1 MAPRRS
7 TARGLSATPVRA
19 DSPAKR
25 STRAG
30 SAAATEDAIPRRV
43 TRGTSQQPNVAD
55 GVVNNPRLPE
65 VQIQQSYAYG
75 SSKTPV
81 LPNQLVARSRM
92 NLKEMAETIDAG
104 VEQAQQHLRNHI
116 EETHANLQK
125 DSRAERARRRAS
137 REHSREA
144 SVASDDAEQQRT
156 QRVAAWASGLDD
168 DRLNGIPE
176 EGQEA
181 EEVEGE
187 YADTG
192 MDNESAARSTPDDD
206 TNKETDP
213 SSFPSGIFD
222 HSYNY
227 ERGLRKPNI
236 TIRERQ
242 DPWFRKAW
250 NSRKDT
256 VQRIWQTSSDVL
268 SSISDWSVRLL
279 QVSGRAI
286 RDLPNSPLVPIMT
299 SILFALLFV
308 GGASFLLCYT
318 YTNFACD
325 PLSTSTTGLT
335 LQKLCG
341 TCTRSPSAASLNLTA
356 NGNDLSKL
364 TAAINNINQ
373 QLRLLETRLT
383 DKLDTQTAAMDK
395 DIEALKRQHSEL
407 SSHMAGLRLGGG
419 SGAFSGDVP
428 SPVIPKINYFA
439 PNNGA
444 MVEPRLTSPTMQ
456 KPLTLAHRVLLRML
470 LATRYVS
477 KPPITALAP
486 WQDVGDCWCAS
497 AVQSGG
503 LGHEDDVMRLGV
515 RVTEMIYPTE
525 VVLENYPSAGSL
537 SPGSTPKTLELWAD
551 FEHLDSLEWDK
562 LNIRS
567 MQGVMG
573 SPFGPSYALIGRM
586 EYDASSE
593 ASHVQAFP
601 LDVNQASGS
610 SLAYAAQNFVLRVTE
625 NYGAEF
631 ACLYRVRLHGVPVFG
646 HGQEDDSEG

>member
-7 TARGLSATPVRA
+7 TARTSSATPVRA
-19 DSPAKR
+19 ASPAKR
-25 STRAG
+25 STRAS
-30 SAAATEDAIPRRV
+30 SALAPEDAIPRRV
-43 TRGTSQQPNVAD
+43 TRGTSQQPSLAD

-81 LPNQLVARSRM
+81 LPTQLVARSRM

-104 VEQAQQHLRNHI
+104 VEQAQQHLQNHI
-116 EETHANLQK
+116 EETHANLQN
-125 DSRAERARRRAS
+125 DSRDERARRRAS
-137 REHSREA
+137 REHSQEA
-144 SVASDDAEQQRT
+144 SVASDDAEQQWN
-156 QRVAAWASGLDD
+156 QRVAAWATSLHNN
-168 DRLNGIPE
+168 RLNEIQE
-176 EGQEA
+176 ESQEL
-181 EEVEGE
+181 GE
-187 YADTG
+187 DEDEDIDR
-192 MDNESAARSTPDDD
+192 DNESVARSTPDDD

-250 NSRKDT
+250 NTSKGS
-256 VQRIWQTSSDVL
+256 VQQFRQTSLDIL
-268 SSISDWSVRLL
+268 SSISDWFVQLL
-279 QVSGRAI
+279 R
-286 RDLPNSPLVPIMT
+286 
-299 SILFALLFV
+299 FV
-308 GGASFLLCYT
+308 FCRRSELLLCYT
-318 YTNFACD
+318 YTNFVCD
-325 PLSTSTTGLT
+325 PLSTSTAGLT
-335 LQKLCG
+335 LQKFCG
-341 TCTRSPSAASLNLTA
+341 TCTRSPSIASLNLTA
-356 NGNDLSKL
+356 GNGNDLSKL
-364 TAAINNINQ
+364 SAAINSINQ
-373 QLRLLETRLT
+373 QLRTLETRLT
-383 DKLDTQTAAMDK
+383 DKADSRYATIDK

-407 SSHMAGLRLGGG
+407 SSHIAGSKPGGK
-419 SGAFSGDVP
+419 SKTLSGDVA
-428 SPVIPKINYFA
+428 SPVIPKVNYFA

-444 MVEPRLTSPTMQ
+444 MIEPRLTSPTMQ
-456 KPLTLAHRVLLRML
+456 KPLTLGHRILLRIL
-470 LATRYVS
+470 LSTRYVS
-477 KPPITALAP
+477 KPPITALTP

-497 AVQSGG
+497 AVQTGG
-503 LGHEDDVMRLGV
+503 PGHEDDMMRLGV
-515 RVTEMIYPTE
+515 KVTELIYPTE

-551 FEHLDSLEWDK
+551 FEQLDSLEWEK

-567 MQGVMG
+567 MQGATG
-573 SPFGPSYALIGRM
+573 STLGLTYARIGKM

-601 LDVNQASGS
+601 LDVNQGG

-625 NYGAEF
+625 NHGAEF

-646 HGQEDDSEG
+646 HGAEDSEG